1 MSTGNEAAQI
11 PRWTLADRLRKA
23 LEFGGISSAEMAQ
36 YLEVHRNTVSN
47 WIYGH
52 AKPPA
57 SAVKLWSM
65 RTGVSYPWLTYGD
78 TIVEL
83 PRVDSNHQPAG
94 MENDGHLNGRALV
107 KRMAKHLTPDE
118 EALIR
123 QAIPIRPSGLIQSAS
138 SR

>member
-1 MSTGNEAAQI
+1 
-11 PRWTLADRLRKA
+11 
-23 LEFGGISSAEMAQ
+23 MAQ

-78 TIVEL
+78 ALVEL

-94 MENDGHLNGRALV
+94 MENDPHPFGAAEKLAMRKVL
-107 KRMAKHLTPDE
+107 
-118 EALIR
+118 
-123 QAIPIRPSGLIQSAS
+123 PIRPSQLIQSAH

>member
-1 MSTGNEAAQI
+1 MSTGNETAQI

-94 MENDGHLNGRALV
+94 LEKDHQPITRAEIISM
-107 KRMAKHLTPDE
+107 RKHL
-118 EALIR
+118 
-123 QAIPIRPSGLIQSAS
+123 PIGVPSIVQSAH